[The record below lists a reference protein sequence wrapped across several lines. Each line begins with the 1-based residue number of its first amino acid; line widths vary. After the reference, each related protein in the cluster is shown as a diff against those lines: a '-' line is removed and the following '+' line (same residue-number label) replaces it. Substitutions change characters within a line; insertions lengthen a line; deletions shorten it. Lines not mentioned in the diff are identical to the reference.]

1 MISMRNTWFHVSTWE
16 CKGILCGK
24 TSVLLERG
32 EVPVISMRNTW
43 FHVSTWE
50 RKVNR
55 SGWLKNKPRIGKLG
69 FDLNELL

>member
-1 MISMRNTWFHVSTWE
+1 MW
-16 CKGILCGK
+16 K

-32 EVPVISMRNTW
+32 KVPVISMRNTW

-55 SGWLKNKPRIGKLG
+55 SSWLKKPRIGKLG